1 MAMSAGSEMFAVE
14 ARDQNRLK
22 SAFDKASAM
31 EARGLE
37 QRVISQISTEQQRP
51 VATVEIA
58 PTRVVERGQEV
69 L

>member
-1 MAMSAGSEMFAVE
+1 MSAGREMSAME

-37 QRVISQISTEQQRP
+37 QRVILQISTEQQRP
-51 VATVEIA
+51 AATVEIA

>member
-1 MAMSAGSEMFAVE
+1 MAISAGIEMLAVA

-31 EARGLE
+31 EASGLE
-37 QRVISQISTEQQRP
+37 QRVILHISTEQQRP

-58 PTRVVERGQEV
+58 PTREVDRGQEV

>member
-1 MAMSAGSEMFAVE
+1 MSAGREMFAVV

-22 SAFDKASAM
+22 SAFGKASAM
-31 EARGLE
+31 EASVLE
-37 QRVISQISTEQQRP
+37 QQVILQISTEQQRP

>member
-1 MAMSAGSEMFAVE
+1 VAMSAGSEMFAVV
-14 ARDQNRLK
+14 ARDQNLLK

-31 EARGLE
+31 EASALE
-37 QRVISQISTEQQRP
+37 QRVILQISTEQQRP